1 MKKRE
6 ILTPDITPLID
17 VVFILLIFF
26 IVSSVFKKDELA
38 LVLNLPTSSAQEI
51 ELKEKEIIIELNDE
65 KLAIHG
71 NETSYESL
79 EEEIIKIEDKERN
92 IIFRIDKDVKYE
104 KIIKVL
110 EILQKSQLFNIS
122 LIIINFPAKSG
133 ILITFKSIVYNGYD
147 IPFSFKCN
155 CKPS

>member
-65 KLAIHG
+65 KLAIYG
-71 NETSYESL
+71 NETSFEVF
-79 EEEIIKIEDKERN
+79 EEEIIKINDKERN

-104 KIIKVL
+104 KIVKVL
-110 EILQKSQLFNIS
+110 ELLQKHQLFNIS
-122 LIIINFPAKSG
+122 LITDTK
-133 ILITFKSIVYNGYD
+133 K
-147 IPFSFKCN
+147 
-155 CKPS
+155 

>member
-51 ELKEKEIIIELNDE
+51 ELKQKELIIELNSD
-65 KLAIHG
+65 KLAVYGKEI
-71 NETSYESL
+71 TL
-79 EEEIIKIEDKERN
+79 ELLEQEIAAIEDKEKN
-92 IIFRIDKDVKYE
+92 IIFRIDKEVKYE
-104 KIIKVL
+104 KIIEVL
-110 EILQKSQLFNIS
+110 EILQKHQLFNIS
-122 LIIINFPAKSG
+122 PDFRIF
-133 ILITFKSIVYNGYD
+133 FKQT
-147 IPFSFKCN
+147 P
-155 CKPS
+155 

>member
-51 ELKEKEIIIELNDE
+51 ELKQNELIIELNNE
-65 KLAIHG
+65 KLALYGKEI
-71 NETSYESL
+71 TKESL
-79 EEEIIKIEDKERN
+79 EIEISKIEEKEKN
-92 IIFRIDKDVKYE
+92 IIFRIDKEVKYE
-104 KIIKVL
+104 KIIEVL
-110 EILQKSQLFNIS
+110 EILQKHQLFNIS
-122 LIIINFPAKSG
+122 LITDTK
-133 ILITFKSIVYNGYD
+133 K
-147 IPFSFKCN
+147 
-155 CKPS
+155 

>member
-51 ELKEKEIIIELNDE
+51 ELKQKELIIELNSD
-65 KLAIHG
+65 KLAVYGKKI
-71 NETSYESL
+71 TL
-79 EEEIIKIEDKERN
+79 ELLDQEIAAIEDKEKN
-92 IIFRIDKDVKYE
+92 IIFRIDKEVKYE
-104 KIIKVL
+104 KIIEVL
-110 EILQKSQLFNIS
+110 EILQKHQLFNIS
-122 LIIINFPAKSG
+122 LITDTK
-133 ILITFKSIVYNGYD
+133 K
-147 IPFSFKCN
+147 
-155 CKPS
+155 

>member
-38 LVLNLPTSSAQEI
+38 LALNLPTSSAKEI
-51 ELKEKEIIIELNDE
+51 ELKQKEIIIEIDNT
-65 KLAIHG
+65 KLAIYG
-71 NETSYESL
+71 KETTLEKL
-79 EEEIIKIEDKERN
+79 EEEISKVTDKKRN

-104 KIIKVL
+104 KVVKIL
-110 EILQKSQLFNIS
+110 DILQKNSLFNIS
-122 LIIINFPAKSG
+122 LVTDK
-133 ILITFKSIVYNGYD
+133 KEH
-147 IPFSFKCN
+147 
-155 CKPS
+155 

>member
-6 ILTPDITPLID
+6 ILTPDITPLLD

-51 ELKEKEIIIELNDE
+51 QLKEKEIIIEINSE
-65 KLAIHG
+65 KLAIYG
-71 NETSYESL
+71 KEVNIEDLDKQMNE
-79 EEEIIKIEDKERN
+79 IEDKKRN

-104 KIIKVL
+104 NVVKVL
-110 EILQKSQLFNIS
+110 DVLQKNQLFNIS
-122 LIIINFPAKSG
+122 LITETKNK
-133 ILITFKSIVYNGYD
+133 
-147 IPFSFKCN
+147 
-155 CKPS
+155 

>member
-51 ELKEKEIIIELNDE
+51 ELKQKELIIELNSD
-65 KLAIHG
+65 KLAVYGKEI
-71 NETSYESL
+71 TL
-79 EEEIIKIEDKERN
+79 ELLDQEIAAIEKKEKN
-92 IIFRIDKDVKYE
+92 IIFRIDKEVKYE
-104 KIIKVL
+104 KIIEVL
-110 EILQKSQLFNIS
+110 EVLQKHQLFNIS
-122 LIIINFPAKSG
+122 LITDTK
-133 ILITFKSIVYNGYD
+133 K
-147 IPFSFKCN
+147 
-155 CKPS
+155 

>member
-6 ILTPDITPLID
+6 ILTPDVTPLID

-65 KLAIHG
+65 KLAIYG
-71 NETSYESL
+71 NEASIESL

-122 LIIINFPAKSG
+122 LITDTK
-133 ILITFKSIVYNGYD
+133 K
-147 IPFSFKCN
+147 
-155 CKPS
+155 

>member
-51 ELKEKEIIIELNDE
+51 ELKQKELIIELNSD
-65 KLAIHG
+65 KLAVYGKEI
-71 NETSYESL
+71 TL
-79 EEEIIKIEDKERN
+79 ELLDQEIAAIEDKEKN
-92 IIFRIDKDVKYE
+92 IIFRIDKEVKYE
-104 KIIKVL
+104 KIIEVL
-110 EILQKSQLFNIS
+110 EILQKHQLFNIS
-122 LIIINFPAKSG
+122 LITDTK
-133 ILITFKSIVYNGYD
+133 K
-147 IPFSFKCN
+147 
-155 CKPS
+155 

>member
-51 ELKEKEIIIELNDE
+51 ELKQKELIIELNSD
-65 KLAIHG
+65 KLAVYGKEI
-71 NETSYESL
+71 TL
-79 EEEIIKIEDKERN
+79 E
-92 IIFRIDKDVKYE
+92 
-104 KIIKVL
+104 L
-110 EILQKSQLFNIS
+110 L
-122 LIIINFPAKSG
+122 
-133 ILITFKSIVYNGYD
+133 
-147 IPFSFKCN
+147 
-155 CKPS
+155 

>member
-65 KLAIHG
+65 KLAIYG

-79 EEEIIKIEDKERN
+79 EEEIIKVTDKERN

-110 EILQKSQLFNIS
+110 EILQKHELFNIS
-122 LIIINFPAKSG
+122 LITDTK
-133 ILITFKSIVYNGYD
+133 K
-147 IPFSFKCN
+147 
-155 CKPS
+155 

>member
-65 KLAIHG
+65 KLAIYG
-71 NETSYESL
+71 NEASIESL

-110 EILQKSQLFNIS
+110 EILQKHQLFNIS
-122 LIIINFPAKSG
+122 LITDTK
-133 ILITFKSIVYNGYD
+133 K
-147 IPFSFKCN
+147 
-155 CKPS
+155 

>member
-38 LVLNLPTSSAQEI
+38 LVLNLPSSTAQEI
-51 ELKEKEIIIELNDE
+51 ELKEKELVIELDGE
-65 KLAIHG
+65 KLALFG
-71 NETSYESL
+71 KETTL
-79 EEEIIKIEDKERN
+79 EELEKEIELIDNKQKN

-104 KIIKVL
+104 KIVEIL
-110 EILQKSQLFNIS
+110 EILQKNEFFNIS
-122 LIIINFPAKSG
+122 LVTEPK
-133 ILITFKSIVYNGYD
+133 K
-147 IPFSFKCN
+147 
-155 CKPS
+155 

>member
-65 KLAIHG
+65 KLAIYG

-92 IIFRIDKDVKYE
+92 IIFR
-104 KIIKVL
+104 
-110 EILQKSQLFNIS
+110 
-122 LIIINFPAKSG
+122 
-133 ILITFKSIVYNGYD
+133 
-147 IPFSFKCN
+147 
-155 CKPS
+155 

>member
-51 ELKEKEIIIELNDE
+51 ELKQKELIIELNSD
-65 KLAIHG
+65 KLAVYGKEI
-71 NETSYESL
+71 SL
-79 EEEIIKIEDKERN
+79 ELLDQEIAAIEDKEKN
-92 IIFRIDKDVKYE
+92 IIFRIDKEVKYE
-104 KIIKVL
+104 KIIEVL
-110 EILQKSQLFNIS
+110 EILQKHQLFNIS
-122 LIIINFPAKSG
+122 LITDTK
-133 ILITFKSIVYNGYD
+133 K
-147 IPFSFKCN
+147 
-155 CKPS
+155 